1 MSDEEKYMEWLERL
15 EVPIEE
21 TVSIGRFQD
30 YLNSLISPPKGM
42 TEITEN
48 MLDALWSGVEQKYEK
63 LAPEGVRALTIE
75 YPWGSQVRYI
85 IEGHPGLWGYVGM
98 IEVMGEEP

>member
-21 TVSIGRFQD
+21 TVSINRFQD
-30 YLNSLISPPKGM
+30 YLNNLINP
-42 TEITEN
+42 TEA
-48 MLDALWSGVEQKYEK
+48 MLDALWGALEQKYEE

-75 YPWGSQVRYI
+75 YPWGSQVRYV
-85 IEGHPGLWGYVGM
+85 IEGHPGLWGYAGM
-98 IEVMGEEP
+98 MEVMAEEP